1 VKFVDDVVEEGDVV
15 LPRDAD
21 GHVRVQD
28 AEPYDDVGPE
38 FPDLLLDLVPVRDE
52 KGGVVEDRGTDER
65 RTDDGDVPALYGLMV
80 VVDHLSLGE
89 EAITLMGPPP
99 DLKVD
104 DADLMA
110 PLGETLHEV
119 MTLVRPDFRPI
130 GFLNDENSH

>member
-1 VKFVDDVVEEGDVV
+1 MKFVDDVVEEGDVV

-28 AEPYDDVGPE
+28 AEPHNDVGLE
-38 FPDLLLDLVPVRDE
+38 LFDLLLDLVPVRDE
-52 KGGVVEDRGTDER
+52 KGGVVKDRGTDEGWA
-65 RTDDGDVPALYGLMV
+65 DDSHVPALYGLMV
-80 VVDHLSLGE
+80 VVDHLSPGE

-104 DADLMA
+104 DTDLMA

-119 MTLVRPDFRPI
+119 VTLVRADFRPI
-130 GFLNDENSH
+130 RFLNDKNSH